1 MEILSSPA
9 TLALICV
16 NIIIS
21 IYAFYVDRTFINQF
35 AFQVQAV
42 RDQKQYYRIL
52 TSSFLH
58 ANLAHLL
65 LNMMTLFFFGPEVER
80 LLGKSGFLVVYF
92 GAIIA
97 SGLVS
102 LRVNRNNP
110 AYASIGA
117 SDAVSGV
124 VLSFCCFH
132 PFQPLYI
139 MFIPIPIPAILYGV
153 LFMAISAQLM
163 ERTNRVIAHEGH
175 LGGAL
180 AGVALTILMRP
191 DVVMRLFG

>member
-1 MEILSSPA
+1 VEILSSPA

-16 NIIIS
+16 NLIIS
-21 IYAFYVDRTFINQF
+21 VYAFLVDRTFINQF
-35 AFQVQAV
+35 AFQVHAV
-42 RDQKQYYRIL
+42 RDLKQHYRIL

-58 ANLAHLL
+58 GGLAHLF

-80 LLGKSGFLVVYF
+80 ILGKLGYLVVYF
-92 GAIIA
+92 GAILA
-97 SGLVS
+97 SGVVS
-102 LRVNRNNP
+102 LKVNRNNP
-110 AYASIGA
+110 GYASVGA

-124 VLSFCCFH
+124 VLSFCCFY

-139 MFIPIPIPAILYGV
+139 MFIPIPIPAIVYGV

-191 DVVMRLFG
+191 DVITRLF